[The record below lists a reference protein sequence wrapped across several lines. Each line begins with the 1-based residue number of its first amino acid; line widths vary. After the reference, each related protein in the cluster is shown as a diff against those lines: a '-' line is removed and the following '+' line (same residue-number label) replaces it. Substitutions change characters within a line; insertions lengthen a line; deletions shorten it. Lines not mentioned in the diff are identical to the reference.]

1 MRLQQCMNAIHGN
14 GKWMG
19 GFDSF
24 VEKKKIKEPQQE
36 FLTRDFYEKVN

>member
-19 GFDSF
+19 DFDSF
-24 VEKKKIKEPQQE
+24 VEKKKKKSENRNKS
-36 FLTRDFYEKVN
+36 F

>member
-19 GFDSF
+19 DFDSF
-24 VEKKKIKEPQQE
+24 VEKKKKKNQRTE
-36 FLTRDFYEKVN
+36 TRVSNEGLL